1 MKTKIKAVIV
11 AIFLLVC
18 GVVSANDLSLRI
30 TNDGYVEAK
39 ITLNPNGQ
47 DENHRRR
54 LATIDAYRYIAEH
67 IGDLQVTSESKVEDF
82 ILKSDNIKL
91 IIQKTISGLEII
103 DNYPDPVSDSW
114 HSTVRLKIYGKNS
127 LASAILA
134 EESTEVEDF
143 LKPKFTPI
151 IDKDYTGLIVDCRG
165 WNLTEAIFPSI
176 ISEDDEMIY
185 SYKNVKRN
193 VAASNG
199 LMGYSE
205 SVDSDVMR
213 AGSKPLIVKALRTS
227 DCDVVVSDE
236 DKDKILTANQTSK
249 FLNNCMVVFV
259 R

>member
-47 DENHRRR
+47 GDNHMRR
-54 LATIDAYRYIAEH
+54 LATIEARRYIAEH
-67 IGDLQVTSESKVEDF
+67 IGELQVTSESTVNNF
-82 ILKSDNIKL
+82 ILNDDIKTQVMSVVLQGSDIVEVHED
-91 IIQKTISGLEII
+91 S
-103 DNYPDPVSDSW
+103 SDDTW
-114 HSTVRLKIYGKNS
+114 HATARLKIYGRNS

-199 LMGYSE
+199 LMGYSD
-205 SVDSDVMR
+205 SVDSDVFR

-236 DKDKILTANQTSK
+236 DKDKILTANQTAK